1 MASLWEIDERLMNY
15 QMEFD
20 PDTGEWVNEDEYNA
34 IQMDKDEK
42 IENTALVIKNKQYL
56 LDALKDEKRNLDD
69 RIKVLTNEIDRLK
82 QRVGFSLG
90 YKPFET
96 PKCKISFRKSKSVVV
111 TDEDKIPKKFFKTE
125 KVTKLMKDEVKK
137 YLASIEGSN
146 KKCNWAKLEEKQNLQ
161 LK

>member
-1 MASLWEIDERLMNY
+1 MASLYQIDERLLNY

-20 PDTGEWVNEDEYNA
+20 SDGVWINEDEYNA
-34 IQMDKDEK
+34 IQMDKEEK

-56 LDALKDEKRNLDD
+56 LEALKTEKKSLDE

-90 YKPFET
+90 YEPFET
-96 PKCKISFRKSKSVVV
+96 PKCKISFRKSESVVV
-111 TDEDKIPKKFFKTE
+111 TDEDKIPKKYFKTE

-137 YLASIEGSN
+137 YLKGIQGSG
-146 KKCNWAKLEEKQNLQ
+146 KKCKWAKLEEKQNLQ

>member
-20 PDTGEWVNEDEYNA
+20 SDGVWVNEDEYNA
-34 IQMDKDEK
+34 IQMDKSEK

-56 LDALKDEKRNLDD
+56 LEALKNEKKSLDE

-82 QRVGFSLG
+82 QKVGFSLG

-96 PKCKISFRKSKSVVV
+96 SKCKISFRKSESVVV
-111 TDEDKIPKKFFKTE
+111 TDEDKIPKKYFKTE
-125 KVTKLMKDEVKK
+125 KVAKLMKDEVKK
-137 YLASIEGSN
+137 YLKGIQGSGKN
-146 KKCNWAKLEEKQNLQ
+146 CKWAKLEEKQNLQ